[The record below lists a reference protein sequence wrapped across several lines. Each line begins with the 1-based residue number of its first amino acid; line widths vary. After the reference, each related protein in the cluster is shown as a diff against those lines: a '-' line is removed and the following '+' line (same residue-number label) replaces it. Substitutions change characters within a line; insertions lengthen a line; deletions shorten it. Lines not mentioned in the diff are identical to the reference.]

1 MTKFI
6 DYMINQRSQIINLLF
21 QHIELT
27 LISIVLAILIGIPIG
42 ILVSKKES
50 IRKYVIGIINVFQA
64 IPSMALLGL
73 LVPLLGIGSKPAIVA
88 VVLYSLLPIVKNT
101 STGILGID
109 KNIIES
115 ATGIG
120 LTSKQI
126 LYKIQLPL
134 ALPIIMAGIRISAVT
149 AVGLMTLAAFIGAGG
164 LGYLVFSGVQTINN
178 VMILAGAIPACI
190 LALLVDYLFSKVEKN
205 AMSKYSSSKSSTN
218 NGKNSHTGIKV
229 CTALVV
235 VAIIFTS
242 IGKSF
247 GKSDT
252 IVVGSKDYTEGIILS
267 NMCAELL
274 EEYTDYNIE
283 RKMNMGTTVLW
294 SAIVNGDVDVCTDY
308 TGTILLNCLKE
319 EAHGDADAD
328 DVYNHVKDELKK
340 QYKLDVLDPF
350 GFNNTY
356 TLAMEKKVAKKYNI
370 ETYSDLTK
378 YSKDFTFSPTLAF
391 ENREDGL
398 SGLQKNYDLQFK
410 KIKSMDGALRY
421 QALKRG
427 DAQVID
433 AFSTDG
439 LLKKFNLKVLKDDK
453 EFFPPYYAVPL
464 VRGDLIEKHPEL
476 IKILNKLSGKIS
488 EEKMINLNYQVDE
501 EGKTP
506 EEVAHNFLVE
516 ENLID

>member
-1 MTKFI
+1 MTNFI
-6 DYMINQRSQIINLLF
+6 NYLISQKSQIINLLF
-21 QHIELT
+21 QHIQLT
-27 LISIVLAILIGIPIG
+27 VVAILAAILIGVPIG
-42 ILVSKKES
+42 ILVCKKAK
-50 IRKYVIGIINVFQA
+50 IRKYVMCIINIFQA
-64 IPSMALLGL
+64 VPSMALLGL
-73 LVPLLGIGSKPAIVA
+73 LVPILGIGSKPAIFA

-101 STGILGID
+101 TTGILGID
-109 KNIIES
+109 PNILES
-115 ATGIG
+115 AKGIG

-134 ALPIIMAGIRISAVT
+134 ALPMIMAGIRISSVT

-164 LGYLVFSGVQTINN
+164 LGYLVFSGVQTVNN
-178 VMILAGAIPACI
+178 TMILAGAIPACL
-190 LALLVDYLFSKVEKN
+190 LALLVDYLLSKVEKS
-205 AMSKYSSSKSSTN
+205 AMNKYSSSKSSVKNT
-218 NGKNSHTGIKV
+218 KNSNTGVKV
-229 CTALVV
+229 CAALVA

-242 IGKSF
+242 IGQSF
-247 GKSDT
+247 SKNET
-252 IVVGSKDYTEGIILS
+252 IVVGSKDFTEGMILS
-267 NMCAELL
+267 NMCADLL

-294 SAIVNGDVDVCTDY
+294 NAITSGDVDVCTDY
-308 TGTILLNCLKE
+308 TGTILMNCLNE
-319 EAHGDADAD
+319 EATGDAD
-328 DVYNHVKDELKK
+328 DVYNHVKDEVDK
-340 QYKLDVLDPF
+340 QFELAVLDPY

-356 TLAMEKKVAKKYNI
+356 TLAMEQEVAKKYNI

-378 YSKDFTFSPTLAF
+378 YSNDFVFSPTLAF

-398 SGLQKNYDLQFK
+398 PGLQKKYNLQFK
-410 KIKSMDGALRY
+410 QIKSMDGALRY

-439 LLKKFNLKVLKDDK
+439 LLKKFNLKVLQDDK

-464 VRGDLIEKHPEL
+464 VRNDLLEKHPEL
-476 IKILNKLSGKIS
+476 EAILNKLSGKIT

-506 EEVAHNFLVE
+506 EEVARNFLIE
-516 ENLID
+516 ENLINK

>member
-1 MTKFI
+1 MTNFI
-6 DYMINQRSQIINLLF
+6 NYMISQKSQIISLLW
-21 QHIELT
+21 QHIQLT
-27 LISIVLAILIGIPIG
+27 LIAIIFAIIIGIPLG
-42 ILVSKKES
+42 ILVSKNEK
-50 IRKYVIGIINVFQA
+50 IRKYVIGIINIFQA

-73 LVPLLGIGSKPAIVA
+73 LVPILGIGSKPAIVA

-164 LGYLVFSGVQTINN
+164 LGYLVFSGVQTVNN
-178 VMILAGAIPACI
+178 IMILAGAIPACL
-190 LALLVDYLFSKVEKN
+190 LALLVDYLFSKVEKSVM
-205 AMSKYSSSKSSTN
+205 AIYSSSKTSNKSTKGN
-218 NGKNSHTGIKV
+218 HLVAKV
-229 CTALVV
+229 CTTLLVV
-235 VAIIFTS
+235 AVIFTS
-242 IGKSF
+242 FGQSF
-247 GKSDT
+247 SKKDT
-252 IVVGSKDYTEGIILS
+252 IIVGSKDYTEGMILS
-267 NMCAELL
+267 NICAELL

-294 SAIVNGDVDVCTDY
+294 NAITNGEV
-308 TGTILLNCLKE
+308 
-319 EAHGDADAD
+319 D
-328 DVYNHVKDELKK
+328 DVYDRVKDQLDK
-340 QYKLDVLDPF
+340 QYEIKVLEPY

-356 TLAMEKKVAKKYNI
+356 TLAMEPEVAQKYNI
-370 ETYSDLTK
+370 ETYSDLTE
-378 YSKDFTFSPTLAF
+378 YSRNFVFSPTLAF

-398 SGLQKNYDLQFK
+398 PGLQQNYDLKFK
-410 KIKSMDGALRY
+410 DIKSMDGALRY
-421 QALKRG
+421 QALKKG

-433 AFSTDG
+433 AYSTDG

-464 VRGDLIEKHPEL
+464 VREEVVKEHPEV
-476 IKILNKLSGKIS
+476 KEILNKLSGKID
-488 EEKMINLNYQVDE
+488 EETMINLNYQVDE

-506 EEVAHNFLVE
+506 EDVAHDFLVE
-516 ENLID
+516 QKLINK

>member
-1 MTKFI
+1 MTNFI
-6 DYMINQRSQIINLLF
+6 KYIINQKSQIINLLL
-21 QHIELT
+21 QHIQLT
-27 LISIVLAILIGIPIG
+27 FIAILFAIIIGIPLG
-42 ILVSKKES
+42 ILVSKNEK
-50 IRKYVIGIINVFQA
+50 IRKYILGLINIFQA

-73 LVPLLGIGSKPAIVA
+73 LVPMLGIGSKPAIVA

-134 ALPIIMAGIRISAVT
+134 ALPVIMAGIRISAVT

-164 LGYLVFSGVQTINN
+164 LGYLVFSGVQTVNN

-190 LALLVDYLFSKVEKN
+190 LALVVDYLFSQVEKS
-205 AMSKYSSSKSSTN
+205 AMSKYSSSKSSVKKVQN
-218 NGKNSHTGIKV
+218 NHIGVKV
-229 CTALVV
+229 CTAVVV
-235 VAIIFTS
+235 VAVVFTAM
-242 IGKSF
+242 GQSF
-247 GKSDT
+247 AKKDT

-267 NMCAELL
+267 NICADLL

-294 SAIVNGDVDVCTDY
+294 NAITNGEVDVCTDY
-308 TGTILLNCLKE
+308 TGTILLNCLNE
-319 EAHGDADAD
+319 EAKGDAD
-328 DVYNHVKDELKK
+328 DVYNEVKEELHK
-340 QYKLDVLDPF
+340 QYEIKVLDPY

-356 TLAMEKKVAKKYNI
+356 TLAMEPEVADKYNI
-370 ETYSDLTK
+370 KTYTDLTK
-378 YSKDFTFSPTLAF
+378 YSREFVFSPTLAF
-391 ENREDGL
+391 ENRADGL
-398 SGLQKNYDLQFK
+398 PGLQKNYDLEFK

-421 QALKRG
+421 QALKSG

-433 AFSTDG
+433 AYSTDG
-439 LLKKFNLKVLKDDK
+439 LLKKFNLKVLEDDK
-453 EFFPPYYAVPL
+453 EFFPPYYAIPL
-464 VRGDLIEKHPEL
+464 VREDILKDHPEVEEV
-476 IKILNKLSGKIS
+476 LNKLSGKID
-488 EEKMINLNYQVDE
+488 EETMINLNYQVDE

-516 ENLID
+516 ENLISK

>member
-1 MTKFI
+1 MTNFI
-6 DYMINQRSQIINLLF
+6 NYMISQKSQIISLLW
-21 QHIELT
+21 QHIQLT
-27 LISIVLAILIGIPIG
+27 LIAIIFAIIIGIPLG
-42 ILVSKKES
+42 ILVSKNEK
-50 IRKYVIGIINVFQA
+50 IRKYVIGIINIFQA

-73 LVPLLGIGSKPAIVA
+73 LVPILGIGSKPAIVA

-164 LGYLVFSGVQTINN
+164 LGYLVFSGVQTVNN
-178 VMILAGAIPACI
+178 IMILAGAIPACL
-190 LALLVDYLFSKVEKN
+190 LALLVDYLFSKVEKSVM
-205 AMSKYSSSKSSTN
+205 AIYSSSKTSKKSTKGN
-218 NGKNSHTGIKV
+218 HLVAKV
-229 CTALVV
+229 CTTLLVV
-235 VAIIFTS
+235 AVIFTS
-242 IGKSF
+242 FGQSF
-247 GKSDT
+247 SKKDT
-252 IVVGSKDYTEGIILS
+252 IIVGSKDYTEGMILS
-267 NMCAELL
+267 NICAELL

-294 SAIVNGDVDVCTDY
+294 NAITNGEVDVCTDY
-308 TGTILLNCLKE
+308 TGTILMNCLKE
-319 EAHGDADAD
+319 KAAGDAD
-328 DVYNHVKDELKK
+328 DVYDRVKDQLDK
-340 QYKLDVLDPF
+340 QYEIKVLEPY

-356 TLAMEKKVAKKYNI
+356 TLAMEPEVAQKYNI
-370 ETYSDLTK
+370 ETYSDLTE
-378 YSKDFTFSPTLAF
+378 YSRNFVFSPTLAF

-398 SGLQKNYDLQFK
+398 PGLQQNYDLKFK
-410 KIKSMDGALRY
+410 DIKSMDGALRY
-421 QALKRG
+421 QALKKG

-433 AFSTDG
+433 AYSTDG

-464 VRGDLIEKHPEL
+464 VREEVVKEHPEV
-476 IKILNKLSGKIS
+476 KEILNKLSGKID
-488 EEKMINLNYQVDE
+488 EETMINLNYQVDE

-506 EEVAHNFLVE
+506 EDVAHDFLVE
-516 ENLID
+516 QKLINK

>member
-1 MTKFI
+1 MIKFFN
-6 DYMINQRSQIINLLF
+6 YMMSQKSQITNLLF
-21 QHIELT
+21 QHIQLT
-27 LISIVLAILIGIPIG
+27 FVAILFAILIGVPLG
-42 ILVSKKES
+42 ILVSKNEK
-50 IRKYVIGIINVFQA
+50 IRKYVLGLINIFQA

-73 LVPLLGIGSKPAIVA
+73 LVPILGIGSKPAIVA

-109 KNIIES
+109 KNILES

-164 LGYLVFSGVQTINN
+164 LGYLVFSGVQTVNN
-178 VMILAGAIPACI
+178 IMILAGAIPACV
-190 LALLVDYLFSKVEKN
+190 LALLVDYLFSKVEKSV
-205 AMSKYSSSKSSTN
+205 MSKYSSSKSSV
-218 NGKNSHTGIKV
+218 KNVKSNHLALKV
-229 CTALVV
+229 CTSIIA
-235 VAIIFTS
+235 VAIVFTAM
-242 IGKSF
+242 GQSF
-247 GKSDT
+247 AKKDT

-267 NMCAELL
+267 NMCADLL

-294 SAIVNGDVDVCTDY
+294 NAITKGEVDVCTDY
-308 TGTILLNCLKE
+308 TGTILLNCLNE
-319 EAHGDADAD
+319 EATGDAD
-328 DVYNHVKDELKK
+328 DVYNQVKDELDK
-340 QYKLDVLDPF
+340 QYEIKVLDPY

-356 TLAMEKKVAKKYNI
+356 TLAMEPDVAEQYNI

-378 YSKDFTFSPTLAF
+378 YSRKFVFSPTLAF
-391 ENREDGL
+391 ENRADGL
-398 SGLQKNYDLQFK
+398 PGLQKNYDLEFK
-410 KIKSMDGALRY
+410 EIKSMDGALRY
-421 QALKRG
+421 QALERG

-433 AFSTDG
+433 AYSTDG
-439 LLKKFNLKVLKDDK
+439 LLKKFNLKVLEDDK
-453 EFFPPYYAVPL
+453 EFFPPYYAIPL
-464 VRGDLIEKHPEL
+464 VREDILKDHPEVEE
-476 IKILNKLSGKIS
+476 ILNKLSGKID
-488 EEKMINLNYQVDE
+488 EETMINLNYQVDE

-516 ENLID
+516 ENLISE